1 MSGEDIISKL
11 FKDSESNLDETP
23 RQELWDRLELK
34 LDNIQSSEK
43 NSEQDLSATGTRTK
57 VINLK
62 YLLYLSAA
70 SILLILT
77 ATLYFIQNP
86 ENNKTISENIKLSSE
101 ERIEESEALPVVE
114 AESEARFEK
123 NDKIQEKK
131 IIEEYKN
138 LFNISEVETEKE
150 LDIESISM
158 VEATDDVQ
166 MIIPE
171 ILTKEEDKSVL
182 SVPKS
187 SGLYSNDF
195 ENTGNYSNAPSIV
208 SRSEYIDNGKNFSN
222 PPVIENVLS
231 NKVISAEKKNSLT
244 PKVKAESSSIPSIK
258 KSKKE
263 PYSNKL
269 NSRLSI
275 FEWLL
280 GSWIDREEEGS
291 KTYEN
296 WTVQDKN
303 SIIISG
309 FKISG
314 ATKIFEERMTV
325 YFDEKTSKIYLIMP
339 LDERNQ
345 NVVYSLLS
353 HDNESIVF
361 QQNTSNSFP
370 DKVIIERKLSG
381 FTTTVLFSQGFFNT
395 SQQTYLD
402 NRNRVSNRKALR
414 TLEPVNK

>member
-1 MSGEDIISKL
+1 
-11 FKDSESNLDETP
+11 
-23 RQELWDRLELK
+23 
-34 LDNIQSSEK
+34 
-43 NSEQDLSATGTRTK
+43 
-57 VINLK
+57 
-62 YLLYLSAA
+62 
-70 SILLILT
+70 
-77 ATLYFIQNP
+77 
-86 ENNKTISENIKLSSE
+86 
-101 ERIEESEALPVVE
+101 
-114 AESEARFEK
+114 
-123 NDKIQEKK
+123 
-131 IIEEYKN
+131 
-138 LFNISEVETEKE
+138 
-150 LDIESISM
+150 M

-231 NKVISAEKKNSLT
+231 NKVISAEKKNSSI

-303 SIIISG
+303 SIVISG

-314 ATKIFEERMTV
+314 STKIFEEKMTI

-339 LDERNQ
+339 LDERNH
-345 NVVYSLLS
+345 NVTYTLLS
-353 HDNESIVF
+353 YDNESIVF
-361 QQNTSNSFP
+361 YQNTNSNFP

>member
-101 ERIEESEALPVVE
+101 ERIEESETLPVVE

-231 NKVISAEKKNSLT
+231 NKVISAEKKNSSI

-303 SIIISG
+303 SIVISG

-314 ATKIFEERMTV
+314 STKIFEEKMTI

-345 NVVYSLLS
+345 NVTYTLLS
-353 HDNESIVF
+353 YDNESIVF
-361 QQNTSNSFP
+361 YQNTNSNFP